1 LVAAGAAEPKHLRVA
16 LDHET
21 TDDVVAEL
29 DHRTSGS
36 IDVSLFWNRATNA
49 LFVQVI
55 DWSTDDDFSIAVTA
69 ERATQVFHH
78 PFAYAGVTR

>member
-1 LVAAGAAEPKHLRVA
+1 M
-16 LDHET
+16 DT
-21 TDDVVAEL
+21 TPDAVAEL

-55 DWSTDDDFSIAVTA
+55 DWSTDDDFSIPVSASS
-69 ERATQVFHH
+69 ATQVFHH
-78 PFAYAGVTR
+78 PFAYADAAA